1 MRVHDLLAMPE
12 LGFDVLV
19 PDSQRDST
27 IRWVVTT
34 DMIDPSR
41 YLTGGELVLTG
52 LMWHRDADDSDAFV
66 RSIARAGVAA
76 LAASKDGVVPP
87 DLVDACRRHGVPLF
101 LVSATVSFATVT
113 ESVVRRLSTGRA
125 SDLRSVLDRHRRLVS
140 TAGGS
145 GLGPLLELVAEELGL
160 DCWVLTP
167 SGRVL
172 APSTPLS
179 DGIAPETLARAFL
192 TARLVPH
199 VAHGVSLFAVDG
211 DSASRVVDWIVAF
224 GSDWRSW
231 PPERLALAEE
241 LAAIVAVERART
253 DDRLGVSGRL
263 AQQFVRSVVSGVG
276 VDEQLQLIGFDGRG
290 SYVAVAASVS
300 RGGLRLGEV
309 RFLLRDVLGGDP
321 VIGVVDGEVIAVVPT
336 AGDLT
341 AEVSRAVE
349 QLGPGLA
356 DSDLSI
362 GVSGVA
368 AAGELR
374 SAVEEARQAR
384 RLAARHSDGV
394 RVVGHDELAT
404 LVLLLASVPDDMRQ
418 LFRSRLLDPLTDY
431 DATHQSELV
440 PTLAAFLDCNGSWTT
455 CSEQLHLHINSV
467 RYRIAR
473 IEELTGRDLSRLEDR
488 VEFFLALRM
497 T

>member
-12 LGFDVLV
+12 LGLDVLV
-19 PDSQRDST
+19 PDSHRDPT

-52 LMWHRDADDSDAFV
+52 LMWRTDAHDSDVFV
-66 RSIARAGVAA
+66 RSIAKAGVAA

-101 LVSATVSFATVT
+101 LVAATVSFATVT
-113 ESVVRRLSTGRA
+113 ETVVRQLSTGRA
-125 SDLRSVLDRHRRLVS
+125 SDLRSVLDRHRRLVA

-160 DCWVLTP
+160 DCAVLTP

-172 APSTPLS
+172 APTTPIP
-179 DGIAPETLARAFL
+179 DGIRPETLARAFL

-199 VAHGVSLFAVDG
+199 VEQGISLFAVDG

-224 GSDWRSW
+224 GSDWQSW

-241 LAAIVAVERART
+241 LVAIVALERERT

-263 AQQFVRSVVSGVG
+263 AQQFVRSVVSGERVS
-276 VDEQLQLIGFDGRG
+276 EQMHLIGLDEASR
-290 SYVAVAASVS
+290 YVVVAASVS
-300 RGGLRLGEV
+300 GGTVRLGEV
-309 RFLLRDVLGGDP
+309 RYLLRDLLGGEP
-321 VIGVVDGEVIAVVPT
+321 AIGVVDGEVIAVAPTSDDIT
-336 AGDLT
+336 AGV
-341 AEVSRAVE
+341 ARAVTR
-349 QLGPGLA
+349 LGPGLI

-362 GVSGVA
+362 GVSGVV

-384 RLAARHSDGV
+384 RLAARRTDDV

-418 LFRSRLLDPLTDY
+418 LFRSRLLDPLRVY
-431 DATHQSELV
+431 DASHQSELI
-440 PTLAAFLDCNGSWTT
+440 PTLATFLDCNGSWTT
-455 CSEQLHLHINSV
+455 CSERLHLHINSV